1 MGQAAVG
8 HASPESLTLLE
19 NCLEECANKVGN
31 SLQQW
36 DNRKLAI
43 NRFNERNMVEIES
56 FIRNLVASLLSSMKL
71 GINESLRLANIVP
84 GVFRRALRGIKFK
97 ETSLTVNVDAFQ
109 GFRRWKL
116 WFPNKFFVL
125 NTVSITLIAIAM
137 KLPVDLTTNNAG
149 DRNGKIVSIAFLVTM
164 LYNFLPSLGLMND
177 KELLVNMV
185 AWSIL
190 LITITVNVSIQIFA
204 GMLPAVLFFLLLFPI
219 LWVFSIA
226 FTVPA
231 SRRILEH
238 RYKELHGL
246 ASYPQEI
253 KFSYQELEHNVKKYW
268 MMAETGNPQF
278 AIACSE
284 VASTFEFIGSLI
296 FLSSLVQLFRF
307 NYPTQYSDYNWS
319 LKVIVGIQSSGAC
332 IGDKLM
338 LRNMSSIFGRSAR
351 TKAQEQDDLNA
362 TFCTDAILLIEV
374 NRLLWAGGNFAWAAQ
389 SVYKHEPLLEEQW
402 EARFCLLANFENAR
416 VMVIR
421 TSATSSSSSSFAHL
435 MGPASSEK
443 LLKSKAAREKSVA
456 IDLLCSSDCWYFCKL
471 LTRFKKEENVSIS
484 NVRSEMKEYAMY
496 VLQIEDNA
504 KLSEKISRN
513 ALKSINQL
521 LSKSKKNEPG
531 NLIKLLKKSTGFKGV
546 LEFDNDQ
553 VPPLHSKEKKN
564 SWSLVV
570 VTLTAIVVA
579 LLNNNHVDRLI
590 ASMREG
596 LLIVRNIEECLNA
609 DSDLVK
615 TRRAARRVWTQV
627 EVYRKWLQIDLQK
640 KARDGKTL
648 KDILK
653 WLRDDAVQIVI
664 QFKSCKKRRMDDSHY
679 KFIVAS
685 SMYRVSETIL
695 IHCSELED
703 WPIDGQLLE
712 WILHMIADILCACFT
727 NLTCVIKKMCHH
739 DAIEKRED
747 SVRSAAQL
755 LGRSRKILEIL
766 NTRQLPNLD
775 VDLKADIGKWHALAK
790 SEIPKDAPFEPDS
803 TSFSKS

>member
-1 MGQAAVG
+1 MPWVG
-8 HASPESLTLLE
+8 LYVA
-19 NCLEECANKVGN
+19 G
-31 SLQQW
+31 
-36 DNRKLAI
+36 
-43 NRFNERNMVEIES
+43 
-56 FIRNLVASLLSSMKL
+56 ASLACT
-71 GINESLRLANIVP
+71 LAMAI
-84 GVFRRALRGIKFK
+84 
-97 ETSLTVNVDAFQ
+97 DAFQ

-116 WFPNKFFVL
+116 WFPNKFFVI

-137 KLPVDLTTNNAG
+137 KLPVDLPTNMSDINVG
-149 DRNGKIVSIAFLVTM
+149 EWNGKIVSITFLVTM

-204 GMLPAVLFFLLLFPI
+204 GMLPAVLLFLLLFPI

-246 ASYPQEI
+246 ASYPEEI
-253 KFSYQELEHNVKKYW
+253 KFSYEELEHNVKKYW

-307 NYPTQYSDYNWS
+307 DYPTQYSDYNWS
-319 LKVIVGIQSSGAC
+319 LKLIVRIQSSGAC
-332 IGDKLM
+332 IGGIAPFFRCFAAINCFELSKKWIVNHLNIFNVEEHWTQMFQFWKTSHVRSHIPGRHCKIVFHISKNFILNICIALQIMIVVICKLICF
-338 LRNMSSIFGRSAR
+338 LTRS
-351 TKAQEQDDLNA
+351 
-362 TFCTDAILLIEV
+362 LLILV
-374 NRLLWAGGNFAWAAQ
+374 F
-389 SVYKHEPLLEEQW
+389 Y
-402 EARFCLLANFENAR
+402 
-416 VMVIR
+416 
-421 TSATSSSSSSFAHL
+421 
-435 MGPASSEK
+435 
-443 LLKSKAAREKSVA
+443 
-456 IDLLCSSDCWYFCKL
+456 CWYFYKL
-471 LTRFKKEENVSIS
+471 LTRFKKEENVSTS

-496 VLQIEDNA
+496 VLQIEDDA
-504 KLSEKISRN
+504 KLSEKVSRN

-521 LSKSKKNEPG
+521 LSKSEKNEPG

-553 VPPLHSKEKKN
+553 VPPLHSEENKN

-579 LLNNNHVDRLI
+579 LRNKADDHVARLI

-596 LLIVRNIEECLNA
+596 LQIVRNIEECLNA

-640 KARDGKTL
+640 KARDGKTS
-648 KDILK
+648 KEILE
-653 WLRDDAVQIVI
+653 WLRDEAVKIVI
-664 QFKSCKKRRMDDSHY
+664 EFKSCKKRRMDDSHY

-685 SMYRVSETIL
+685 SMYRVSATIL
-695 IHCSELED
+695 IHLGELEN

-712 WILHMIADILCACFT
+712 WISNMIADILCACFT
-727 NLTCVIKKMCHH
+727 NLPCVIKKMCHH

-755 LGRSRKILEIL
+755 L
-766 NTRQLPNLD
+766 D
-775 VDLKADIGKWHALAK
+775 VDSMAYIGKWHALPK
-790 SEIPKDAPFEPDS
+790 SEIPNGAPLNQSQLAFPSPNES
-803 TSFSKS
+803 VNVNIGL